1 MGIILVNNSALENAH
16 CKSIVSFHYFYCIKH
31 QDRVEMKMRTKYL
44 PFKKPTVS
52 NTVLNKIIPF
62 CIKMRAGLDD
72 SKMGAWLTWNW

>member
-1 MGIILVNNSALENAH
+1 
-16 CKSIVSFHYFYCIKH
+16 
-31 QDRVEMKMRTKYL
+31 MRTKYL

-72 SKMGAWLTWNW
+72 SKMGAWLT